1 MERTKQN
8 LTRRNKM
15 TSYEILLGYAV
26 NSSNPIDSLG
36 MDIYDL
42 DQEFVCSSLTEKEQK
57 ANRRRV
63 KQLKKVLSDMELLV
77 LSEQYI

>member
-1 MERTKQN
+1 
-8 LTRRNKM
+8 M

-42 DQEFVCSSLTEKEQK
+42 DQEFVCGSLTEKEQK